1 MVDEPAV
8 VRQALEPEG
17 MVLVEGELWRAE
29 SESGPIAVG
38 ERVVVTGRDGYRL
51 RVRRP

>member
-1 MVDEPAV
+1 
-8 VRQALEPEG
+8 